1 MRRTTRSLCCV
12 FAIFMVSSKDFT
24 AGEKKKCMKTSV
36 EKLKKRRRR
45 RSVSF
50 PGTEVVGERVERSL
64 EGQNTT
70 TNHKT
75 LQHFG
80 KSFVSCCPVLTI
92 RATVIKPRN
101 RDKQLAWLC
110 PKCPP
115 APLRLKSE
123 HPVSRLCNLQRNRG
137 EQTSDQVI
145 LLGFKHW
152 RYFLV
157 APVTSWNLL
166 VIMRLPDNLQACV

>member
-1 MRRTTRSLCCV
+1 
-12 FAIFMVSSKDFT
+12 MVSSKDFT

-50 PGTEVVGERVERSL
+50 PGTEVVGERVSL
-64 EGQNTT
+64 AWLSVVLKVRTRRQTT
-70 TNHKT
+70 KHYSIWK
-75 LQHFG
+75 

-166 VIMRLPDNLQACV
+166 VIMRLPDNLQACVWTELLPL